1 MAVAAATFWFTASTG
16 TSRYSLTSQRL
27 FSTCRRRQSVSFVP
41 KFNAIKNAGNHQHN
55 RRTSKKSP
63 SFICKSDDE
72 VMFKPWFWLYRNI
85 AFWLLLLCVD
95 YLHLFLPIRFW
106 SMFSFL
112 ELPCVPEET
121 WKTNVSLSACRQF
134 CCFVG
139 FSFCDGV

>member
-1 MAVAAATFWFTASTG
+1 MSSIYFFILKEEIQKGEAPKRVRANQIYKACADKVRESALPTVPTASNIRHHLRQRPLRMAVAAATFWFTASTG

-72 VMFKPWFWLYRNI
+72 VMFKP
-85 AFWLLLLCVD
+85 
-95 YLHLFLPIRFW
+95 
-106 SMFSFL
+106 
-112 ELPCVPEET
+112 
-121 WKTNVSLSACRQF
+121 
-134 CCFVG
+134 
-139 FSFCDGV
+139 